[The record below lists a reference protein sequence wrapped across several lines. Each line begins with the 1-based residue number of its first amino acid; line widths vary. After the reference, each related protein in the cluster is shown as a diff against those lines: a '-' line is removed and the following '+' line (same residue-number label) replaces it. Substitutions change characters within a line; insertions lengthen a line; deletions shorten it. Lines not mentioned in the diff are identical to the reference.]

1 MSVPKQLNDYFKRI
15 LDQLDDANIPV
26 EQRILALINL
36 TAVPTSNNTN
46 ITLL

>member
-1 MSVPKQLNDYFKRI
+1 VPKQLNDYFKGN

-36 TAVPTSNNTN
+36 TAVLTTN
-46 ITLL
+46 DVNSTLL